1 MTRQA
6 DNDTLDGPIPSHK
19 EGQTE
24 GHIGIFGG
32 SFNPIHTGH
41 IAMARHLL
49 QATTLQEIWFMVSP
63 QNPLKRNSY
72 LLDDQKRLEMAQ
84 IALAHEDRIKVSDF
98 EFHLPKPSYTLHTLQ
113 ALSKTYPR
121 KTFSLIIGGDNWEA
135 FDRWFGY
142 QDILSDYSILVY
154 PRPNAH
160 IDKSSLPPSV
170 TVIDMPLLNISSTQI
185 RQNIAEGKPITGL
198 VPAEIEEMVIQNYRE
213 ATPR

>member
-1 MTRQA
+1 MIRRPPRS
-6 DNDTLDGPIPSHK
+6 TLFPD
-19 EGQTE
+19 
-24 GHIGIFGG
+24 
-32 SFNPIHTGH
+32 
-41 IAMARHLL
+41 
-49 QATTLQEIWFMVSP
+49 TTLFRS
-63 QNPLKRNSY
+63 
-72 LLDDQKRLEMAQ
+72 
-84 IALAHEDRIKVSDF
+84 
-98 EFHLPKPSYTLHTLQ
+98 
-113 ALSKTYPR
+113 
-121 KTFSLIIGGDNWEA
+121 NWEA

-213 ATPR
+213 ADRKSTRL